1 MMRALMIRRAISLGL
16 AALVLSADQATK
28 LWALAEL
35 RPVGHRTIQVLP
47 GCFHLA
53 YAENRSAAFGIL
65 GFLPLELRRNLLTGF
80 AICAIIVLI
89 ALIVMGRI
97 QRNWTA
103 VATGLI
109 LGGAIGNV
117 IDRVRLGFVVD
128 FIDWHV
134 GDHYH
139 WPTFNI
145 ADSGIVVGVFVLLWI
160 SYWLDRNAGQEKPEP
175 APVAK

>member
-1 MMRALMIRRAISLGL
+1 MIRRAISLGL
-16 AALVLSADQATK
+16 AAFVLASDQASK
-28 LWALAEL
+28 LWAIHALSPMG
-35 RPVGHRTIQVLP
+35 RHVVQVVP
-47 GCFHLA
+47 GCFELA

-80 AICAIIVLI
+80 AIIAIVVLLG
-89 ALIVMGRI
+89 LIVMGRI

-128 FIDWHV
+128 FIDWHI
-134 GDHYH
+134 GDRYH

-160 SYWLDRNAGQEKPEP
+160 SYWLDRKVEEEKPEP
-175 APVAK
+175 SPVAK

>member
-1 MMRALMIRRAISLGL
+1 MTRRAISLGL
-16 AALVLSADQATK
+16 AAFVLTADQLSK
-28 LWALAEL
+28 LWALASL
-35 RPVGHRTIQVLP
+35 RPAGRRAVQVLP
-47 GCFHLA
+47 GVFHLA

-65 GFLPLELRRNLLTGF
+65 GFLPLELRRDLLTGF
-80 AICAIIVLI
+80 AIIAIIVLLV
-89 ALIVMGRI
+89 LIVTGRI
-97 QRNWTA
+97 HRNWTA

-134 GDHYH
+134 GDRYH

-160 SYWLDRNAGQEKPEP
+160 SYWLDRKAEADKPEP
-175 APVAK
+175 APAAK

>member
-1 MMRALMIRRAISLGL
+1 MIRRAISLGL
-16 AALVLSADQATK
+16 AAFVLASDQASK
-28 LWALAEL
+28 LWAIHALSPMG
-35 RPVGHRTIQVLP
+35 RHVVQVVP
-47 GCFHLA
+47 GCFEL
-53 YAENRSAAFGIL
+53 GIL

-80 AICAIIVLI
+80 AIIAIVVLLG
-89 ALIVMGRI
+89 LIVMGRI

-128 FIDWHV
+128 FIDWHI
-134 GDHYH
+134 GDRYH

-160 SYWLDRNAGQEKPEP
+160 SYWLDRKVEEEKPEP
-175 APVAK
+175 SPVAK